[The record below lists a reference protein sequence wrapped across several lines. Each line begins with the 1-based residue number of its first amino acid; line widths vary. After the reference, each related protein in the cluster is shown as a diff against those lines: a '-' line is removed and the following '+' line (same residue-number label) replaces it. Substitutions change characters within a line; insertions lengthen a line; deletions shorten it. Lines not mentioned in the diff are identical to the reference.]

1 MQAAA
6 TQPHPEESLKNRI
19 YELYGMRARRR
30 MIEVWSVSSRA
41 GRSTQAQEQEQG
53 DCGRRSGIAWAEG
66 AYTFYQRCMNISCK
80 GRKQR
85 SELHE
90 IFGTEDNEE

>member
-1 MQAAA
+1 M
-6 TQPHPEESLKNRI
+6 NRI
-19 YELYGMRARRR
+19 YELYDMRARRR

-41 GRSTQAQEQEQG
+41 GRSRQAQEQEQEQE

-66 AYTFYQRCMNISCK
+66 AYTVQQRRIGISCK

-90 IFGTEDNEE
+90 ILGTEDNEE